1 MGLLKHLLL
10 WPYTGPRFLIDFS
23 LGQIDGVVR
32 EELTDDT
39 VVKAELMEL
48 QLRLELGDIDDAQYV
63 AEEALLMQ
71 RLRDIRT
78 WRERLGMGVSGGL
91 VRVQS
96 SEEDSEAE
104 GEEPADEP
112 KAPQVADPKGAEI
125 DFNLDW
131 E

>member
-63 AEEALLMQ
+63 AEEALLLQ

-96 SEEDSEAE
+96 SEEDSGAE

-112 KAPQVADPKGAEI
+112 KGQVADPKGGVEI